1 MASDTDTAQ
10 IGASEEHA
18 LSWLRGASAF
28 LMDLDGVIYTGNT
41 PIPGAREFL
50 HALLDRGR
58 QFQCITNNST
68 MTATQFTAKL
78 RAMDMP
84 VTESQVL
91 TSPLATAVYLREH
104 VGPGARLFA
113 IGEEGL
119 LRALLDAG
127 FHLVRR
133 APDAVVCGLDRRLTY
148 DRLRTAC
155 TAIRDGARFIATNPD
170 LALPT
175 EHGFIP
181 GNGATLAYIQAATGV
196 PPVMIGKPEA
206 TMLHIAMAR
215 LGVSPAKTV
224 MVGDSLRTD
233 MLAGARAGVLS
244 VLVLTGVSHMED
256 ASAIASP
263 DLTVRDLVALR
274 EMLAGG

>member
-10 IGASEEHA
+10 NDAREEYA
-18 LSWLRGASAF
+18 LPWLRGASAF

-50 HALLDRGR
+50 HALRDSGR

-78 RAMDMP
+78 RAMAMP
-84 VTESQVL
+84 VTENQVL
-91 TSPLATAVYLREH
+91 TSPLATAIYLREH

-175 EHGFIP
+175 EQGFIP

-196 PPVMIGKPEA
+196 TPVMIGKPEA
-206 TMLHIAMAR
+206 TMLHIAMAS
-215 LGVSPAKTV
+215 LDVSPAQTV

-233 MLAGARAGVLS
+233 MLAGTRAGVLS

-256 ASAIASP
+256 ASAAVSP

-274 EMLAGG
+274 EMLATS